1 MIKVLKKRNKIKCN
15 VCKSKLTFE
24 PEDVHDKCTTYRDVS
39 WEDHSYYVICPVC
52 KAKVVLSDKVTI
64 F

>member
-1 MIKVLKKRNKIKCN
+1 MVKILKKRNKIKCN

-24 PEDVHDKCTTYRDVS
+24 PEDVQEKHCKLSNTYEVNF
-39 WEDHSYYVICPVC
+39 YYIICPVC
-52 KAKVVLSDKVTI
+52 KAKVLINKQAII